1 MIATHSIKY
10 NGVWYKAGDEIKET
24 AEVDNTSSAFS
35 KSYTKTEINRMST
48 ADLQKLANEQ
58 GFAKAEEISGA
69 DLKKMLIEKFGL

>member
-48 ADLQKLANEQ
+48 ASRDLIKRKRLAEQ
-58 GFAKAEEISGA
+58 I
-69 DLKKMLIEKFGL
+69 

>member
-10 NGVWYKAGDEIKET
+10 NGVWYKTGDEIKET

-58 GFAKAEEISGA
+58 GFDKAEEISGA